1 MFSVQSTGGY
11 CKECGVF
18 SVQRV
23 ACLRYHTQAYSVQ
36 MYNVQMY
43 NVQVYSVH
51 MYNVQMYSA
60 ASVFSLG
67 PLVFPVSP

>member
-1 MFSVQSTGGY
+1 M
-11 CKECGVF
+11 F

-23 ACLRYHTQAYSVQ
+23 ACLTYHTQAYSVQ